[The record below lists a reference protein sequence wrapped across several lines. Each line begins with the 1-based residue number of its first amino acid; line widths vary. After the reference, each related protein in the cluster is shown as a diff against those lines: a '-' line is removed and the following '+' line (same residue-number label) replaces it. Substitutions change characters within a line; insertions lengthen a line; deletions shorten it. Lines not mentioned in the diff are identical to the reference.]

1 MLLLGE
7 DRQQRRGQKQ
17 NEDADMRA
25 IMIAMLAGA
34 GIGFFGPSGISAAPA
49 SGAVIGEAAAG
60 GRVIHKARYYRR
72 HYRRRAPYY
81 TNAPYERVDPYGG
94 TAAHQQSQENER
106 RALQNWNGGPR

>member
-1 MLLLGE
+1 
-7 DRQQRRGQKQ
+7 
-17 NEDADMRA
+17 MRA
-25 IMIAMLAGA
+25 IMISMLATA
-34 GIGFFGPSGISAAPA
+34 AIGFFSPSGGSAAPA
-49 SGAVIGEAAAG
+49 NGAVIDEAAAAA
-60 GRVIHKARYYRR
+60 GRMIQKARYYRR